1 MPQKQIEETEKIDRT
16 VLLTEQTEKKQKR
29 IMCSIIS
36 HLQQDSPKHK
46 KDTSLT
52 LAPVKTGQN
61 IRGHISTNPNTSILS
76 KLKPNRH
83 HKK

>member
-1 MPQKQIEETEKIDRT
+1 MEKRCLKNKSKKLKKIDRT

-52 LAPVKTGQN
+52 LAPPKTGQN
-61 IRGHISTNPNTSILS
+61 IRGHISTNPSTSIL
-76 KLKPNRH
+76 
-83 HKK
+83 

>member
-36 HLQQDSPKHK
+36 HLQQDSPKYK
-46 KDTSLT
+46 KEILLT
-52 LAPVKTGQN
+52 LAPPKTGQN
-61 IRGHISTNPNTSILS
+61 IRGHISTNPNISIL
-76 KLKPNRH
+76 
-83 HKK
+83 